1 MNKPRQKTLTRALL
15 LKILKTEQP
24 YLKEQFGVQ
33 KIAIFGSFAKG
44 KPTVKSDVDIFVQF
58 NKPLGMEFFSLIDH
72 LEKKIGRDVDV
83 LTPGG
88 IQSIRVEM
96 VAKDIKRSLVYV

>member
-1 MNKPRQKTLTRALL
+1 MIQLRRKMLTRESILE
-15 LKILKTEQP
+15 ILKTEYP
-24 YLKEQFGVQ
+24 YFKKKFGV
-33 KIAIFGSFAKG
+33 KKMAIFGSFANG
-44 KPTVKSDVDIFVQF
+44 KPTMKSDVDIFVEFQ
-58 NKPLGMEFFSLIDH
+58 KPLGMEFFDLIDY
-72 LEKKIGRDVDV
+72 LEKKLGREVDV